1 MNKNIYK
8 NYIFAILYIFSAKNN
23 TFIHVTDITGRQTI
37 CRSSAGMKA
46 KTDKDEKSNY
56 CAILS
61 TQDIVKQCKKFGITA
76 FHVRI
81 RARGGNGSN
90 TISSAGHSVMRAI
103 IRSGF
108 KIGKIDDVTPLPTN
122 GTRKKGGRRGRRI

>member
-1 MNKNIYK
+1 MKNLIIVQYYRHK
-8 NYIFAILYIFSAKNN
+8 ILL
-23 TFIHVTDITGRQTI
+23 
-37 CRSSAGMKA
+37 SS
-46 KTDKDEKSNY
+46 
-56 CAILS
+56 
-61 TQDIVKQCKKFGITA
+61 VKFKLIIQKFGITA